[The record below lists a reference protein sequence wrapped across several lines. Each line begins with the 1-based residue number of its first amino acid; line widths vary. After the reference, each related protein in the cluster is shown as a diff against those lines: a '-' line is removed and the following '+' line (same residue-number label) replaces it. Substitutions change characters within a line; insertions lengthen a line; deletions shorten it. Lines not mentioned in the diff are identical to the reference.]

1 LRSLFRQL
9 CVDKEPFLK
18 YLNDNPFIA
27 PGILFKPFRCEGL
40 IISGGILIMRRK
52 YFFFTLV
59 AAAMLLLSNVVV
71 SAQTGQLFGEVVM
84 QQADGT
90 VAPVVGA
97 TIDVYRVDIAGK
109 FQTKTDKRGKF
120 IFAGVPYTGVYVIA
134 ASAPNAS
141 PQAVGDVR
149 AGREVNY
156 KITLGA
162 GDGKRMSE
170 PEARAA
176 AGAAAASSGGA
187 KEESAEDRKKRE
199 ELEAKNR
206 EIMASNEKNT
216 KINEIIG
223 RTFKAGNEA
232 LQAKRYDEAITLYN
246 EGLAADADQPALLTN
261 KSVALRVRG
270 VERYNVAI
278 TSTDDA
284 AKNSGL
290 EAAKKDFRE
299 SAEASGRAVQLIKA
313 QSMPTEA
320 AAVTNYN
327 ANKYFALASHA
338 EAMRLLVTKVDQAQ
352 ADAGLA
358 AFQEYIAA
366 ETAPDKKLKAQSDVA
381 QMLLDA
387 GASDKALAEAQKIL
401 VDSPENVDA
410 MLIAGLALFQSGDK
424 AKFQEAANYL
434 QRFVDKAPETHRLR
448 ASAKDALDYL
458 KSAENVKPQ
467 KTTTTTGGRRRG

>member
-1 LRSLFRQL
+1 
-9 CVDKEPFLK
+9 
-18 YLNDNPFIA
+18 
-27 PGILFKPFRCEGL
+27 
-40 IISGGILIMRRK
+40 MRRK
-52 YFFFTLV
+52 YFFFTFV
-59 AAAMLLLSNVVV
+59 AATMLLLSNLAV

-90 VAPVVGA
+90 TVPVVGA
-97 TIDVYRVDIAGK
+97 TIDVYRIDVSGK
-109 FQTKTDKRGKF
+109 FQTKTDKKGKF
-120 IFAGVPYTGVYVIA
+120 IFAGLPFTGTYLIA

-141 PQAVGDVR
+141 PGVLSDVK

-156 KITLGA
+156 KLTLGA
-162 GDGKRMSE
+162 GDGKRLT
-170 PEARAA
+170 EAEAKA
-176 AGAAAASSGGA
+176 STGAPAGNSGDTKG
-187 KEESAEDRKKRE
+187 ESAEDRKKRE

-232 LQAKRYDEAITLYN
+232 LQAKRYDEAITHYN
-246 EGLAADADQPALLTN
+246 EGLAADTEQPAILTN
-261 KSVALRVRG
+261 KSVALRARG
-270 VERYNVAI
+270 VERYNAAI

-284 AKNSGL
+284 AKTSGL
-290 EAAKKDFRE
+290 ESAKKDLRE
-299 SAEASGRAVQLIKA
+299 AAEASTRAVELIKA
-313 QSMPTEA
+313 MPVPTEPA

-327 ANKYFALASHA
+327 SNKYFALASRA
-338 EAMRLLVTKVDQAQ
+338 EAMRLLVSKVDQSQ

-366 ETAPDKKLKAQSDVA
+366 EPAPDKKLKAQVDLA
-381 QMLLDA
+381 QMLLDS
-387 GASDKALAEAQKIL
+387 GASDKAHAEAQKIL
-401 VDSPENVDA
+401 AENPDNVDA
-410 MLIAGLALFQSGDK
+410 MLIAGLALFQTGDK

-434 QRFVDKAPETHRLR
+434 QRFVDKAPETHKLR